1 MEEKTDMV
9 SLHILQAKFS
19 KETLKKISLR
29 GQEKFTLMISSFN
42 KASGW
47 MGKRFKTKRTIEAYI
62 YFSFF
67 LLKLLIFS
75 KRYV

>member
-42 KASGW
+42 KASG
-47 MGKRFKTKRTIEAYI
+47 
-62 YFSFF
+62 
-67 LLKLLIFS
+67 
-75 KRYV
+75 